1 MKGLNPSM
9 PSHGSWNTAVAG
21 KMVSLKMPVSGIT
34 QEPITAACY
43 FGRLRLLPLLEAF
56 AKESDGVRAAEDIE
70 YIHRMRVASRRLRA
84 ALPLFR
90 LCFSAKNFAR
100 WSGEIRDITR
110 ALGEAR
116 DADVQI
122 AYLTKY
128 QKRAEKVWRSKKPEH
143 EGEFPTCPAVKFL
156 LLDLRKQRILHQK
169 KVISALNSL
178 EKSHAIEEMRNVLQ
192 QQLPPLRGVL
202 KRSLAYGIS
211 PVAALRIEERL
222 CTLLAFEPWVSH
234 EEAVAEHHATR
245 IAAKKLR
252 YTLEVYAPVYRL
264 GLKKPISRVKAVQ
277 EILGDLHDCD
287 VWIDTITRLLLRERS
302 LLRTGN
308 EEKRPD
314 TFTLSSLKLF
324 LTEREKERQQLY
336 RHFVRYWASLKR
348 EHIWEA
354 LQITLDSG
362 RKMSFRPHV
371 QVPEEEI
378 RTIVGIISGKFP
390 GGQKHSIH
398 VTKLALMLFDSLQ
411 PFHKMDKRDRFLLEC
426 AGMLHDIGWK
436 SGRKN
441 HNKRS
446 AAMIF
451 ENERLPL
458 DLAERGVIALAAFAH
473 RGSAPL
479 ESQGFFSLLSP
490 EYQKKTL
497 KLTGILRIADG
508 LDFLHLSTA
517 QEVHCVI
524 GEEIFCDVVASSD
537 ISHEKERARTKSD
550 LFIRAF
556 GRNLVIR

>member
-1 MKGLNPSM
+1 MHR
-9 PSHGSWNTAVAG
+9 HGFWNTAVAG
-21 KMVSLKMPVSGIT
+21 IMTLTKIPVIGNEEKK
-34 QEPITAACY
+34 EPVRVACY
-43 FGRLRLLPLLEAF
+43 FGKQRLLPLLEAF

-90 LCFSAKNFAR
+90 SCFPAKNYAR
-100 WSGEIRDITR
+100 WSEEIKEITQ

-116 DADVQI
+116 DTDVQI
-122 AYLTKY
+122 AYLLKY
-128 QKRAEKVWRSKKPEH
+128 QKRAEKAWKSKKSGRD
-143 EGEFPTCPAVKFL
+143 GEPPTSPAVRYL
-156 LLDLRKQRILHQK
+156 VLDLQK
-169 KVISALNSL
+169 TRDHIQKEVLSALDSL
-178 EKSHAIEEMRNVLQ
+178 EKSHVIGDMRDAFSQ
-192 QQLPPLRGVL
+192 PLPPIRGEP

-222 CTLLAFEPWVSH
+222 CTLLSFEPWVSH
-234 EEAVAEHHATR
+234 PEAVAEHHATR

-302 LLRTGN
+302 LLRTEN

-314 TFTLSSLKLF
+314 TFTLSSLRIF
-324 LTEREKERQQLY
+324 LAERERERLQLY
-336 RHFVRYWASLKR
+336 RRFVRYWASLKR
-348 EHIWEA
+348 ENIWKT
-354 LQITLDSG
+354 LQTTLDSG
-362 RKMSFRPHV
+362 RKMSFRPHATV
-371 QVPEEEI
+371 TEEEI
-378 RTIVGIISGKFP
+378 RTAVNIISGEFH
-390 GGQKHSIH
+390 GGQKHSLH
-398 VTKLALMLFDSLQ
+398 VTMLSLMMFDSLK
-411 PFHKMDKRDRFLLEC
+411 PFHKMEGRDRFLLEC

-436 SGRKN
+436 EGRKD

-451 ENERLPL
+451 ADDRLPL

-473 RGSAPL
+473 RGNAPL
-479 ESQGFFSLLSP
+479 ESQGFFYLLSP

-497 KLTGILRIADG
+497 QLTGILRIADG
-508 LDFLHLSTA
+508 LDYLHLGTA
-517 QEVHCVI
+517 QEIHCVI
-524 GEEIFCDVVASSD
+524 EEEIFCDVITASD
-537 ISHEKERARTKSD
+537 ISIEKERARMKSD

>member
-1 MKGLNPSM
+1 MASSKKSLN
-9 PSHGSWNTAVAG
+9 GG
-21 KMVSLKMPVSGIT
+21 REEKKEPVKS
-34 QEPITAACY
+34 ACY
-43 FGRLRLLPLLEAF
+43 FGNTRLLPLLEAF
-56 AKESDGVRAAEDIE
+56 TKEVDGVRAAKDIE

-84 ALPLFR
+84 ALPLFSS
-90 LCFSAKNFAR
+90 CYPQKNYNR
-100 WSGEIRDITR
+100 WSEEIKEITR

-116 DADVQI
+116 DTDVQI

-128 QKRAEKVWRSKKPEH
+128 QKRTEKAWKSKKPVR
-143 EGEFPTCPAVKFL
+143 EGNTPTFPAVQYL
-156 LLDLRKQRILHQK
+156 ISDLQK
-169 KVISALNSL
+169 RRGNLQKDVISALDSL
-178 EKSHAIEEMRNVLQ
+178 EKSHVIDDMRDYFSR
-192 QQLPPLRGVL
+192 PLLSSRIVL

-211 PVAALRIEERL
+211 PVAALRIEDRL
-222 CTLLAFEPWVSH
+222 CALLAFEPWVSH
-234 EEAVAEHHATR
+234 PEAVAEHHATR

-264 GLKKPISRVKAVQ
+264 NLKKPISRVKALQ

-302 LLRTGN
+302 FLRTEN
-308 EEKRPD
+308 EVKRPD

-324 LTEREKERQQLY
+324 LTERERERRQLY

-348 EHIWEA
+348 THIWKT
-354 LQITLDSG
+354 IRTTLDSG
-362 RKMSFRPHV
+362 RKKSYRPHALV
-371 QVPEEEI
+371 TEEEI
-378 RTIVGIISGKFP
+378 RTAVGIISSDFP
-390 GGQKHSIH
+390 GGQKHSLH

-411 PFHKMDKRDRFLLEC
+411 PFHNMDARDRFLLEC

-436 SGRKN
+436 GGRKN

-451 ENERLPL
+451 ADERLPL
-458 DLAERGVIALAAFAH
+458 DLSERGIVALAAFAH
-473 RGSAPL
+473 RGSAPP
-479 ESQGFFSLLSP
+479 ESQGFFYLLSP

-497 KLTGILRIADG
+497 QITGILRIADG
-508 LDFLHLSTA
+508 LDYLHLGTA

-524 GEEIFCDVVASSD
+524 GDEIACDVIAASD
-537 ISHEKERARTKSD
+537 ISIEKERARIKSD